1 MTFTPQREPESIP
14 GARRV
19 VRIAVAVGVV
29 AALSAAGPVPVAWS
43 ADSPAASAG
52 NTASSGDTDVKSAAK
67 KLGSDDADLLAEAK
81 AAGDKNV
88 TMMIATAPG
97 ATEQVAGQ
105 LDAVKGGSVGQTY
118 DKLGYV
124 RATVPTGRADA
135 AIAAAAKLSS
145 VHAIDLRQE
154 IQLDDPSPSTS
165 GSGGSGKSA
174 STGKTYS
181 GPDKNTPAENPY
193 NPSFETGAVDF
204 VKQHPKAD
212 GRGITIGI
220 LDSGVDL
227 GHPALQRTTTGER
240 KITDWVTSTDP
251 IADSDQTW
259 RPMVTSVSGPT
270 FTYGG
275 RTWTAPAGSYRIST
289 FKESY
294 TAGGDAAGD
303 ANRDGDT
310 TDSWGVLYD
319 AAAGKVTVD
328 LNDNGDFSDDTPM
341 KPYKD
346 GYQVGYFGTDDPTT
360 DVAERQPFVVQ
371 IRKDVPMDPYGG
383 SWVGKTA
390 DFVNIG
396 VIESEHGTHVAG
408 ITAANGLFGGKMNGA
423 APGAKIVSSRACTWS
438 GGCTNVALTEGMI
451 DLVVNRGVDI
461 VNMSIGGLPAL
472 NDGNNARAE
481 LYTRLIDTYGVQLV
495 ISAGNSGPGA
505 NTIGDPGLADKV
517 ISVGAAISKETWA
530 ANYGSAVTK
539 PYAMMPFSSRGP
551 REDGGFTPTL
561 TAPGASINSTQT
573 WLPGSPVTEAGY
585 SLPAGYSMLQGTSMA
600 SPQAAGASALL
611 LSAAKQKGIALSPAD
626 LRTAL
631 TSTADHIKGVQA
643 YEEGAGLIDIVA
655 AWDAVRDGATAHDY
669 TVKAPVDTAID
680 YALETPG
687 YGTGL
692 YDREGGLK
700 AGQRKTYDVT
710 ITRTSGPDK
719 ALRHELHFENN
730 AEGTFRIVGDD
741 TVRLPLNQPV
751 TVKVRAAPRSAGLKS
766 AILEVDDPRTEGV
779 DQQILAT
786 VVVSTPAT
794 YTFSAS
800 GSVQR
805 NSTTSYFVTVPEGA
819 KSLEVAIGGL
829 KDKSQTR
836 FITIHPYGVPLDN
849 TSTPYCY
856 NNYLDGNGCKPDVRS
871 YADPPAGVWE
881 IEVESR
887 RTSPLL
893 DNPYKLDVTVLGAVF
908 DPETV
913 TVPEAKAGVPATA
926 SWKVTNKY
934 AALDGKLVGGPLGS
948 SKSARPGIQEGESQ
962 TTTVVVPE
970 GAESLDVAI
979 GNVSDPS
986 ADLDLTVKNAAGTVV
1001 GQSADGDSEE
1011 SVSLTKPAAGT
1022 YTIVVDGYSVPAGTT
1037 EYDYRDVFFS
1047 AALGTVTVDGSAA
1060 VKLGTGDS
1068 ATVSGQVT
1076 AAAAAPE
1083 GREFFGRVQLTDA
1096 RGTVAGTGSV
1106 KIGKVT
1112 P

>member
-1 MTFTPQREPESIP
+1 MTLMPLRPV
-14 GARRV
+14 A
-19 VRIAVAVGVV
+19 RIAVAAGLV
-29 AALSAAGPVPVAWS
+29 AALSAAGPIPMAFS
-43 ADSPAASAG
+43 ADAPSPGS
-52 NTASSGDTDVKSAAK
+52 TAPSDGGVKSAHD

-81 AAGDKNV
+81 ADGDKNV

-97 ATEQVAGQ
+97 QTEQVAGE
-105 LDAVKGGSVGQTY
+105 LDAVKGGSVGRTY

-124 RATVPTGRADA
+124 RATVPTSKADA

-145 VHAIDLRQE
+145 VHGIDLREE
-154 IQLDDPSPSTS
+154 IPLDDPSAVS
-165 GSGGSGKSA
+165 GAKSA
-174 STGKTYS
+174 SGTVGYPA
-181 GPDKNTPAENPY
+181 PDKKTPAENPY

-204 VKQHPKAD
+204 VKDHPKAD
-212 GRGITIGI
+212 GRGVTIGI

-227 GHPALQRTTTGER
+227 GHPALQKTTTGER
-240 KITDWVTSTDP
+240 KIVDWVTSTDP
-251 IADSDQTW
+251 IVDSDATW
-259 RPMVTSVSGPT
+259 RPMVTAVSGPT

-275 RTWTAPAGSYRIST
+275 RTWTAPAGSYQVST
-289 FKESY
+289 FSESA
-294 TAGGDAAGD
+294 TTGGDAKGD

-310 TDSWGVLYD
+310 TDKWGVLYD
-319 AAAGKVTVD
+319 AAAGTVRVD
-328 LNDNGDFSDDTPM
+328 LNNNYDFSDDTPM

-346 GYQVGYFGTDDPTT
+346 GFQVGYFGTDDPST
-360 DVAERQPFVVQ
+360 DVVERQPFVVQ

-383 SWVGKTA
+383 DWVGKKA

-408 ITAANGLFGGKMNGA
+408 ITAANGLFGGRMNGA
-423 APGAKIVSSRACTWS
+423 APGAKIVSSRACTWT

-517 ISVGAAISKETWA
+517 ISVGAGISKATWA
-530 ANYGSAVTK
+530 SNYGSVVEK
-539 PYAMMPFSSRGP
+539 KYAMMPFSSRGP

-561 TAPGASINSTQT
+561 VAPGAAINTTQT
-573 WLPGSPVTEAGY
+573 WLPGSPVAESGY

-600 SPQAAGASALL
+600 SPQATGASALL
-611 LSAAKQKGIALSPAD
+611 LSAAKQKGIELKPAT

-631 TSTADHIKGVQA
+631 TSTAHHIKGVQA
-643 YEEGAGLIDIVA
+643 YEEGAGRIDIVD
-655 AWDAVRDGATAHDY
+655 AWDAIRDGATAHDAVLNNY
-669 TVKAPVDTAID
+669 VVKAPVDTALD
-680 YALETPG
+680 QALKTPG
-687 YGTGL
+687 FGTGL

-700 AGQRKTYDVT
+700 AGDRKTYDVT

-719 ALRHELHFENN
+719 AVRHELSIENN
-730 AEGTFRIVGDD
+730 AGDTFRIVGKDE
-741 TVRLPLNQPV
+741 VKLPLNQPV
-751 TVKVRAAPRSAGLKS
+751 TVKVQANPRSAGIKS
-766 AILEVDDPRTEGV
+766 AILDVDDPRTEGV
-779 DQQILAT
+779 DKQILAT
-786 VVVSTPAT
+786 VVVSTPVK
-794 YTFSAS
+794 YTFTAS
-800 GSVQR
+800 NTVQR
-805 NSTTSYFVTVPEGA
+805 NSTQSYFVTVPEGA

-829 KDKSQTR
+829 KARSQTR
-836 FITIHPYGVPLDN
+836 FIAIHPYGTPVDD
-849 TSTPYCY
+849 TSTPKCY

-871 YADPPAGVWE
+871 YADPQAGVWE

-893 DNPYKLDVTVLGAVF
+893 DNPYQLDVAVLGAAF

-913 TVPEAKAGVPATA
+913 TVPEAEVGTPAA
-926 SWKVTNKY
+926 VSWKVTNKL

-948 SKSARPGIQEGESQ
+948 SKTARPTIKEGETQ
-962 TTTVVVPE
+962 TTTVEVPA
-970 GAESLDVAI
+970 GAKSLDVAI
-979 GNVSDPS
+979 GKVSDAS

-1011 SVSLTKPAAGT
+1011 AVSVASPAAGT
-1022 YTIVVDGYSVPAGTT
+1022 YTIEVAGYSVPSGSTA
-1037 EYDYRDVFFS
+1037 YDYRDVFFS
-1047 AALGTVTVDGSAA
+1047 ASLGAVTVDESAP

-1068 ATVSGQVT
+1068 ATVSGSVT

-1083 GREFFGRVQLTDA
+1083 GREFFGRVQLVNA
-1096 RGTVAGTGSV
+1096 RGTAAGTGSV
-1106 KIGKVT
+1106 KIEKVT